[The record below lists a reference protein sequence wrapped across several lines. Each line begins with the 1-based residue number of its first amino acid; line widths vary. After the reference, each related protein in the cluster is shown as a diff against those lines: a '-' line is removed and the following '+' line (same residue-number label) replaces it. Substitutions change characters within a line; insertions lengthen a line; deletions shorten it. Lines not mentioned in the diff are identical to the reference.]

1 MLIIDETTT
10 TGEVRAAVRNSG
22 RAFNLDN
29 EDEKLLALFLPLAD
43 FLQLPDDTAFIPA
56 LEAAVR
62 TPTQLK
68 DAASIARVRDIAAAA
83 GRGEAISTLLP
94 GLG

>member
-22 RAFNLDN
+22 RALNLDN
-29 EDEKLLALFLPLAD
+29 EDENLLALFLPLAD

-56 LEAAVR
+56 LEAAMQ

-68 DAASIARVRDIAAAA
+68 DAAAIARVRDVATEA
-83 GRGEAISTLLP
+83 GYGRVVSRLLP